1 MKTTYVTIL
10 PHLQREK
17 EEENSLTT
25 LRADSGCYPRNK
37 HFIEIKQQISLYT
50 YNVKRD
56 FYELFHSTFSI
67 VWTLE
72 SVILAI
78 ELCLFTRTLYTLTL
92 RKRI

>member
-10 PHLQREK
+10 PLLQREK
-17 EEENSLTT
+17 EKENSLTT

-56 FYELFHSTFSI
+56 IYGLFHTCSI
-67 VWTLE
+67 VWTWE

-78 ELCLFTRTLYTLTL
+78 ELCLFTRTLNTHTL